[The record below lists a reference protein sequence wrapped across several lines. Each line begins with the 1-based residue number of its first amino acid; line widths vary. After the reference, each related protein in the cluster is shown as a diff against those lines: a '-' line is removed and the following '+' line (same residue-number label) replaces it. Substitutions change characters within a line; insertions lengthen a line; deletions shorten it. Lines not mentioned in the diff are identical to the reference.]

1 MRGNL
6 SQSPL
11 ISSYGPF
18 LPLHLYPS
26 MIMTEYDMARSTQH
40 IDSTP
45 PVSPGE
51 QTQMQMQTQLQ
62 LQWYWSIIGSVGLG
76 WAGRTNADANA
87 NAVAVAVVAV
97 VLVYYRVGRVRLGWH
112 TLHMYAR

>member
-1 MRGNL
+1 
-6 SQSPL
+6 
-11 ISSYGPF
+11 
-18 LPLHLYPS
+18 

-76 WAGRTNADANA
+76 WAGIPYICMHADAC
-87 NAVAVAVVAV
+87 VV
-97 VLVYYRVGRVRLGWH
+97 RVCR
-112 TLHMYAR
+112 YAWIRRCRCGSGSGSHIVCKWV